1 MFSFKVRQDKLP
13 HEQIPEATEYVPE
26 HIPTTSLL
34 PQQPLKEQVRAQPK
48 QQTV

>member
-1 MFSFKVRQDKLP
+1 MFSFKVRHGKLP
-13 HEQIPEATEYVPE
+13 HEQTPEATAYVSE

-34 PQQPLKEQVRAQPK
+34 PQQLLKEQVHAEPN